1 MSIHYLSKKLM
12 SLFTAILF
20 ALSLAV
26 PALAGN
32 PDTGITPACFLGVMG
47 ALLLISVV
55 LIVVYAVMSAKKRK
69 K

>member
-32 PDTGITPACFLGVMG
+32 PDTGDNSGLLLVVMG